1 MTLVFGRPVHGRRTA
16 TTTVLALAAA
26 MLSLGV
32 AAPANAVGNTIE
44 LEGTVTGIGGAP
56 VEDFVVYAYDASTG
70 DVIMDSSNL
79 AVYTTTDAAGH
90 YEFDNL
96 PTSSVKLNFW
106 DGSAF
111 TFTSTLPYTSR
122 WLGGA
127 TSMARA
133 TTVAV
138 TEDPA
143 TPVTAPTLSL
153 SERYG
158 AVTGSLTADGR
169 PGSDPNLILFGTAL
183 NVDDDSTQ
191 SQIAT
196 EGSSYRMLV
205 SPGTVRPA
213 LEAIDF
219 GSDPANPTYFIRK
232 WWQNTYSQADATPVR
247 VVSGQTVSGIN
258 FSLTKTLAATRSPQI
273 LGFPTVGRALTAAP
287 GTWSQMANTQF
298 SYTWL
303 RGATVVGNGPSYVP
317 TVADLHSRLTLR
329 VTADADKYGWYHN
342 SGQATATSAVVR
354 HPATERVG
362 AKAKAGRK
370 VAMAVKLVSAKQ
382 SPVRGNVIVLRGSKI
397 IKTGL
402 HLVRGKVA
410 FTLRHQPKGRH
421 TYTVRYQGNKV
432 LAKVQR
438 SFTVRVHK

>member
-1 MTLVFGRPVHGRRTA
+1 MKLVFIRPVTCRGGA
-16 TTTVLALAAA
+16 TGNVLALAAA
-26 MLSLGV
+26 TLSLGV
-32 AAPANAVGNTIE
+32 AAPASAANSIE

-56 VEDFVVYAYDASTG
+56 VEDTVVYAYDATTG
-70 DVIMDSSNL
+70 NVIMDSSNNS
-79 AVYTTTDAAGH
+79 VYTTTDAAGH

-96 PTSSVKLNFW
+96 PTSSVKLYFY
-106 DGSAF
+106 DGAAF

-127 TSMARA
+127 TGMARA
-133 TTVAV
+133 TTIAV

-143 TPVTAPTLSL
+143 APVAAPNLSL

-158 AVTGSLTADGR
+158 AITGSLTADGR
-169 PGSDPNLILFGTAL
+169 PASDPDLSLFGTAL
-183 NVDDDSTQ
+183 NVDDDSAQ
-191 SQIAT
+191 PQVAT
-196 EGSSYRMLV
+196 AGSAYRMLV

-213 LEAIDF
+213 LEAIDW
-219 GSDPANPTYFIRK
+219 STDPANPTYFIRK
-232 WWQNTYSQADATPVR
+232 WWQNTYSQANATSVH
-247 VVSGQTVSGIN
+247 VGSGQTVSGIN
-258 FSLTKTLAATRSPQI
+258 FNLTKTLAATRSPQI

-317 TVADLHSRLTLR
+317 TVADLHSRITLR
-329 VTADADKYGWYHN
+329 VTADADKYVWYHN

-382 SPVRGNVIVLRGSKI
+382 SPVRGKVVVLRGSKV

-402 HLVRGKVA
+402 RLVKGKVS

-421 TYTVRYQGNKV
+421 LYTVRYQGNKV
-432 LAKVQR
+432 LSKVDR
-438 SFTVRVHK
+438 TVSIRVHN